1 MDYQQSDFER
11 EPPVEAEVGFENGF
25 AAIATDETCR
35 GHTPAANEAT
45 PDEPSRPDEPAPVN
59 DAPPVD
65 DARFGSIIGGSA
77 PMQRVFD
84 MIERVAPTDVT
95 VLVIG
100 ESGSGKELV
109 AQSIHERSNR
119 ARGPFVAINC
129 GAIPATLIEAELFG
143 YEKGS
148 FTGASRAHAG
158 VFERAKG
165 GSLFLDEITEMP
177 IEMQT
182 RLLRVLETQRF
193 TRVGGTQDV
202 VTDLRVIAATN
213 RDPFRAVKEGKLRED
228 VLYRLAVFPIHVPA
242 LRDRAE
248 DVLRLAE
255 HFLAERNRA
264 AGTSKRLSAQAR
276 AHLQHHP
283 WPGNVRELKNAVER
297 AFILADD
304 DLDLVPLGTSAAPSP
319 GAFDATGAAAIHVPV
334 GARLDQAERSLIEA
348 TLLHYQGNKRRAAQ
362 VLGCSLKTLY
372 NKLKGYAREPV
383 WAES

>member
-1 MDYQQSDFER
+1 MDFQERVCVDEQLPEAVADFALDVP
-11 EPPVEAEVGFENGF
+11 EP
-25 AAIATDETCR
+25 D
-35 GHTPAANEAT
+35 
-45 PDEPSRPDEPAPVN
+45 
-59 DAPPVD
+59 
-65 DARFGSIIGGSA
+65 RFGALIGRSA
-77 PMQRVFD
+77 PMRRVFE

-95 VLVIG
+95 VLIVG
-100 ESGSGKELV
+100 DSGSGKELV
-109 AQSIHERSNR
+109 AQSIHERSQR
-119 ARGPFVAINC
+119 CDGPFVAINC

-165 GSLFLDEITEMP
+165 GTLFLDEITEMP

-193 TRVGGTQDV
+193 CRVGGTQDV
-202 VTDLRVIAATN
+202 LTDIRVVAATN
-213 RDPFRAVKEGKLRED
+213 RDPFRAVKDGKLRED
-228 VLYRLAVFPIHVPA
+228 VMYRLAVFPILVPA
-242 LRDRAE
+242 LRERGD
-248 DVLRLAE
+248 DVIVLAE
-255 HFLAERNRA
+255 YFLADRNAA
-264 AGTSKRLSAQAR
+264 AGTHKRLSAQAL
-276 AHLQHHP
+276 AHLRQHP

-304 DLDLVPLGTSAAPSP
+304 ELDLVPLGSAAGP
-319 GAFDATGAAAIHVPV
+319 GTFGLGAAAGIHVPV

-348 TLLHYQGNKRRAAQ
+348 TLRHYHGNKRRAAQ

-383 WAES
+383 WAET

>member
-1 MDYQQSDFER
+1 MDFQDRVIVDEQLPEAVADFSLDEQ
-11 EPPVEAEVGFENGF
+11 EP
-25 AAIATDETCR
+25 D
-35 GHTPAANEAT
+35 
-45 PDEPSRPDEPAPVN
+45 
-59 DAPPVD
+59 
-65 DARFGSIIGGSA
+65 RFGSLIGRSV
-77 PMQRVFD
+77 PMRRVFE

-95 VLVIG
+95 VLIVG
-100 ESGSGKELV
+100 DSGSGKELV
-109 AQSIHERSNR
+109 AQSIHERSQR
-119 ARGPFVAINC
+119 SGGPFVAINC

-165 GSLFLDEITEMP
+165 GTLFLDEITEMP

-193 TRVGGTQDV
+193 CRVGGTQDV
-202 VTDLRVIAATN
+202 QTDIRVVAATN
-213 RDPFRAVKEGKLRED
+213 RDPFRAVKDGKLRED
-228 VLYRLAVFPIHVPA
+228 VLYRLAVFPILVPA
-242 LRDRAE
+242 LRDRGD
-248 DVLRLAE
+248 DVVLLAE
-255 HFLAERNRA
+255 HFLAERNAA
-264 AGTSKRLSAQAR
+264 AGACKRLSPQAI
-276 AHLQHHP
+276 AHLHQHP

-304 DLDLVPLGTSAAPSP
+304 ELDLVPLGSSAGAGTFGLGTSA
-319 GAFDATGAAAIHVPV
+319 GIHVPV

-348 TLLHYQGNKRRAAQ
+348 TLQHYHGNKRRAAQ

>member
-1 MDYQQSDFER
+1 MDFQQSEFDR
-11 EPPVEAEVGFENGF
+11 EPLPGAGAEFDVVEGG
-25 AAIATDETCR
+25 D
-35 GHTPAANEAT
+35 G
-45 PDEPSRPDEPAPVN
+45 
-59 DAPPVD
+59 
-65 DARFGSIIGGSA
+65 RFGAIIGASA
-77 PMQRVFD
+77 PMRRVYD
-84 MIERVAPTDVT
+84 MIDRVAATDVT
-95 VLVIG
+95 VLIIG

-109 AQSIHERSNR
+109 AQSVHERSPR
-119 ARGPFVAINC
+119 ATGPFVAINC
-129 GAIPATLIEAELFG
+129 GAIPSTLIEAELFG

-165 GSLFLDEITEMP
+165 GTLFLDEITEMP

-193 TRVGGTQDV
+193 CRVGGTQDV
-202 VTDLRVIAATN
+202 VTDIRVVAATN
-213 RDPFRAVKEGKLRED
+213 RDPFRAVKDGKLRED
-228 VLYRLAVFPIHVPA
+228 VLYRLAVFPIQVPP
-242 LRDRAE
+242 LRDRGE

-255 HFLAERNRA
+255 HFLQERNAA
-264 AGTSKRLSAQAR
+264 AGTRKCLSQQAQ

-297 AFILADD
+297 AFILSDD
-304 DLDLVPLGTSAAPSP
+304 ELDLVPLGAAS
-319 GAFDATGAAAIHVPV
+319 ATGSFGATRAAAIHVPV

-348 TLLHYQGNKRRAAQ
+348 TLQHYQGNKRRAAQ